1 MIPQIL
7 GGGQLVRI
15 WVRKTDILF
24 QKKQT
29 PKSRGEHVGSSRGEH
44 VGSSRGEHVG
54 SSLPIVDPAKIAVKI
69 PSESPTGTREER
81 F

>member
-44 VGSSRGEHVG
+44 VGSS
-54 SSLPIVDPAKIAVKI
+54 LPIVDPAKIAVKI
-69 PSESPTGTREER
+69 PSESPTGTREEH